1 MNMNWFKA
9 AGVRAV
15 KTMCQTG
22 IAIAATG
29 TILQDVDWTL
39 LVSAMLLAGFLSIL
53 TSLAGLPELDEKTGA
68 PVGDETPTKTT
79 EDTQAVAAEKAVAA
93 EEDKEAEDAAAEKG
107 AE

>member
-9 AGVRAV
+9 AGARAV

-22 IAIAATG
+22 IAIASTG

-39 LVSAMLLAGFLSIL
+39 LVSAMLLAGCLSIL

-68 PVGDETPTKTT
+68 PIGAATAKETT

-93 EEDKEAEDAAAEKG
+93 EDAAAEKG

>member
-39 LVSAMLLAGFLSIL
+39 LVSEMLLAGFLSIL

-68 PVGDETPTKTT
+68 PIETKTT
-79 EDTQAVAAEKAVAA
+79 TDTPAVAAEKAAA
-93 EEDKEAEDAAAEKG
+93 VEEDKEAEDAAAEKE

>member
-9 AGVRAV
+9 ACVRAV

-39 LVSAMLLAGFLSIL
+39 LVSEMLLAGFLSIL

>member
-1 MNMNWFKA
+1 
-9 AGVRAV
+9 
-15 KTMCQTG
+15 MCQTG